1 MFLLLLAYDFDFTFV
16 GLLALEDPVRPAVP
30 AAVAQCRAAGMR
42 VVMITGEHPVTAVWI
57 ARQAGI
63 STDSAPLTGRELEG
77 MDDAA
82 LRLRLVRALRT
93 RGDIAAMTGDG
104 INDAPG
110 TGVVREAA
118 ALVLLKDDFSSRPTA
133 ARQGRRLFARLRKAI
148 VSIVAADVPITGL
161 SILPVL
167 LVPAHILFLQLIID
181 PACSIVFEVEPAES
195 DAIRL
200 APRKPG
206 QQLFDRDLL
215 LRGLLQGAGLLAM
228 LLGMF
233 WYARASGPSDEAAR
247 AAIFIALTFSGS
259 RARPCRC

>member
-1 MFLLLLAYDFDFTFV
+1 MLQDIICEPMFLLLLDYDFDFTFV

-118 ALVLLKDDFSSRPTA
+118 A
-133 ARQGRRLFARLRKAI
+133 RQGRRLFARLRKAI
-148 VSIVAADVPITGL
+148 VSIVAACVPITGL
-161 SILPVL
+161 SILPAL

-181 PACSIVFEVEPAES
+181 PACSIVFGVEPAES
-195 DAIRL
+195 DAMRL